1 MKKNKET
8 GDRECPHCRG
18 LIEIR
23 MPVPSSGCDHLYYP
37 DCCKVC
43 SAISKVG
50 NMESQSNSKEA
61 KKAALLDKIMPL
73 VRDEANACPCL
84 SFSSYRRCLICE
96 SVAEYDAIEK
106 DGKP

>member
-50 NMESQSNSKEA
+50 NMESQSNSKVA
-61 KKAALLDKIMPL
+61 KKAALLDKIMPRIKS
-73 VRDEANACPCL
+73 VGPVCPMLEFRQECIVCDVV
-84 SFSSYRRCLICE
+84 S
-96 SVAEYDAIEK
+96 EYDAIEK